1 MAEKTLYDL
10 LEVSNSA
17 SMESIRA
24 AYERLSAKFE
34 SANTG
39 GADQRFQSEALK
51 DAFFTLSNAEK
62 RALYD
67 RKLEQRSVAAISQV
81 QVIEPFWTLP
91 KLIVMGVVVLSLGGF
106 YYKHQQTQ
114 ARLEAEKVIAAAKAK
129 EAEEKAK
136 AEAEADRM
144 ALERA
149 REQKAQERQQY
160 NEQQR
165 AVGQYRRDATTDA
178 VVSRS
183 LSSYDRA
190 QARGETTAQRAEEAR
205 RQREENQAA
214 AAARQSLA
222 RDKAEL
228 CRMERE
234 RYGRS
239 ISC

>member
-1 MAEKTLYDL
+1 M
-10 LEVSNSA
+10 
-17 SMESIRA
+17 
-24 AYERLSAKFE
+24 
-34 SANTG
+34 
-39 GADQRFQSEALK
+39 
-51 DAFFTLSNAEK
+51 
-62 RALYD
+62 
-67 RKLEQRSVAAISQV
+67 
-81 QVIEPFWTLP
+81 
-91 KLIVMGVVVLSLGGF
+91 
-106 YYKHQQTQ
+106 
-114 ARLEAEKVIAAAKAK
+114 IAAAKAK